1 MLASGSFD
9 YGKFLSTVTVTVH
22 CPSDF
27 DYELKHL
34 LICMTQARN
43 NAAKAMRLMS

>member
-9 YGKFLSTVTVTVH
+9 YSKFLLTGTLKVH

-34 LICMTQARN
+34 LICTTQARN